1 MAEIRPIGRS
11 AIDAGFV
18 LGRKLDS
25 IPFSAYHVLIIAV
38 LALVGFVEGYDLG
51 ITSSLLVLAKEP
63 LHLTGSDIRWL
74 AVGPTFML
82 CVGGFASS
90 AVSDHWSRKT
100 VIQIGVIATTFF
112 TLLIPLVQ
120 NAEQLIILRLLT
132 GLGAGGVVSAA
143 FPIAAELMPAQHRR
157 TYGAI
162 YEMALAT
169 SFTVVPFISFLLAGN
184 PNAFRFLALP
194 GGLVITV
201 VPVLIYFALPES
213 PRWYLRK
220 GRPQAAV
227 DTVNR
232 IIRRAG
238 SRVPPLTAVALGDG
252 MHTGRE
258 QLPPYWAL
266 FARGQMRWTTVGILS
281 GVCAGTAAYLIH
293 VLLPKAMVDQGTAVA
308 FSFGLST
315 LVYFASIPG
324 KAFTGF
330 LMEII
335 GRRWTIAY
343 ALAGSL
349 PGLCM
354 MLMAHRAGEYA
365 TVVMVAGGLITG
377 FTVLSAFTATRVYLS
392 EQFPTALRGRGHIFG
407 ESFGRLF
414 AGVLAPFL
422 MVPHTGSPTIFFGTI
437 LVVVSIGAFIPLL
450 FGKETVGQL
459 ETVTEGVPALA

>member
-1 MAEIRPIGRS
+1 MAEIRPIARS
-11 AIDAGFV
+11 PTAAGFV

-25 IPFSAYHVLIIAV
+25 IPFSAYHATLIAV
-38 LALVGFVEGYDLG
+38 LALVGFVEGYDLSMTG
-51 ITSSLLVLAKEP
+51 LLLVLAKGP
-63 LHLTGSDIRWL
+63 LHLTGADIRWL

-82 CVGGFASS
+82 CVGGFMAS
-90 AVSDHWSRKT
+90 AMSDHWSRKT
-100 VIQIGVIATTFF
+100 VMQIGIAGTTFF

-120 NAEQLIILRLLT
+120 TAEQLIWLRLLT
-132 GLGAGGVVSAA
+132 GLAGGFAVSAP

-162 YEMALAT
+162 YEMALAGA
-169 SFTVVPFISFLLAGN
+169 FTLLPFVAFLLAGN
-184 PNAFRFLALP
+184 PAAFRLLALP
-194 GGLVITV
+194 GGLAFFV
-201 VPVLIYFALPES
+201 VPVLVYFVIPES
-213 PRWYLRK
+213 PRWHLRK
-220 GRPQAAV
+220 GEPRAAA
-227 DTVNR
+227 DLLNR

-238 SRVPPLTAVALGDG
+238 SRVQPLLAEALGDPG
-252 MHTGRE
+252 QTGRE

-266 FARGQMRWTTVGILS
+266 FRPGQLRWTTVGILS
-281 GVCAGTAAYLIH
+281 GVCAGAAAYLIY
-293 VLLPKAMVDQGTAVA
+293 VLLPKALVDQGAAVA
-308 FSFGLST
+308 FSFGLSS
-315 LVYFASIPG
+315 LIYFASIPG

-335 GRRWTIAY
+335 GRRWTITY

-349 PGLCM
+349 PGLIL
-354 MLMAHRAGEYA
+354 MLMAHRAGPYA

-407 ESFGRLF
+407 ELFARLF

-422 MVPHTGSPTIFFGTI
+422 IEPHTGSPAIFFGTI
-437 LVVVSIGAFIPLL
+437 LVVVAIGALIPLL
-450 FGKETVGQL
+450 FGRETVGQL